1 MADEIPKPTQQQ
13 ALESLIRLGKA
24 LHAYAY
30 PRSPMGLARA
40 LLPHEANRLKEE
52 IAACEKVISTAACDP
67 SHRHLR
73 SVLDVRR
80 DLIPNSLD
88 IRIVAYVAWHSLTS
102 EPSGTSVAVVSKAAG
117 LDSIEEMIQARHA
130 IRYMLVGRIGVLV
143 LQDQTELLPGEK
155 LVRLLSGDN
164 KPPILFTEET
174 LKNEAEAGQRMKAA
188 NFRKSVSP
196 PSTNH
201 APSAPL
207 PPTNAAAVGNLDSP
221 KAIYE
226 SLRKTVIGMDPVVR
240 RFSVQMAMHLK
251 RVAIADK
258 GGVPS
263 STPVCVLLCGVSGSG
278 KTFIASEFGK
288 ISGLP
293 FAVGD
298 MSSVT
303 ASAYVGTSV
312 DELFYGFMKK
322 GTTLSDV
329 QRGILFLDEIDK
341 KRTNNRGGDFDA
353 TGVGV
358 QYELLRMLEGAR
370 IQIGGKR
377 GNDSSPRGFLE
388 TGSMA
393 FILGGA
399 FSSVSAA
406 LADKKNKAKGPIGF
420 SCGSDATRMAP
431 DVRELL
437 LDYFIP
443 ELVNRIGSVIV
454 VPTPSLSQLIE
465 IASAP
470 TGIIAK
476 QNQYLMSS
484 FGIQVQLSPD
494 AIQEIAAWSLETK
507 TFARGMR
514 SLLQTLVEE
523 SIFEEL
529 KGDLNLWKADV
540 RRAIDGLRRE
550 PEGLA

>member
-1 MADEIPKPTQQQ
+1 MAEEIPKPTLQQ
-13 ALESLIRLGKA
+13 AVEYLVRLGKA
-24 LHAYAY
+24 LHSYAF
-30 PRSPMGLARA
+30 PRSPLGLARL

-52 IAACEKVISTAACDP
+52 IAFCEKVVSTAACDP
-67 SHRHLR
+67 SHRNLR

-80 DLIPNSLD
+80 DLIPDSLD
-88 IRIVAYVAWHSLTS
+88 IRIVAHIAWHSLTS
-102 EPSGTSVAVVSKAAG
+102 EPAGTSVAVVSIAAG
-117 LDSIEEMIQARHA
+117 MGSVDDMIQARHA
-130 IRYMLVGRIGVLV
+130 IRYMLVNRTGVLV
-143 LQDQTELLPGEK
+143 LQDQTDLFPGGK
-155 LVRLLSGDN
+155 LVRLLSGEN
-164 KPPILFTEET
+164 KRPIFFSEET
-174 LKNEAEAGQRMKAA
+174 LKEESEAGQRMKAA
-188 NFRKSVSP
+188 NLRKSFSP
-196 PSTNH
+196 PAECL

-207 PPTNAAAVGNLDSP
+207 PPANTPMPGTLDTP

-226 SLRKTVIGMDPVVR
+226 SLRKTVIGIDPVVR

-258 GGVPS
+258 GGIPS
-263 STPVCVLLCGVSGSG
+263 SPPVCVLLCGVSGSG
-278 KTFIASEFGK
+278 KSFLASEFGK
-288 ISGLP
+288 LSNLP
-293 FAVGD
+293 FAIGD

-312 DELFYGFMKK
+312 DELFYGFLKSGMK
-322 GTTLSDV
+322 LSEV
-329 QRGILFLDEIDK
+329 QKGILFLDEIDK
-341 KRTNNRGGDFDA
+341 KRTNHRGGDFDA
-353 TGVGV
+353 TGAGV

-377 GNDSSPRGFLE
+377 GNDSSGRGFVE

-399 FSSVSAA
+399 FSSITEAM
-406 LADKKNKAKGPIGF
+406 ADKKNKAKGPIGF
-420 SCGSDATRMAP
+420 SGGNDATGMAP

-465 IASAP
+465 IATAP
-470 TGIIAK
+470 AGIIAK
-476 QNQYLMSS
+476 QNQYLFSA
-484 FGIQVQLSPD
+484 FGLQVQLSPD

-514 SLLQTLVEE
+514 SLMQILVEE
-523 SIFEEL
+523 AIFEEH
-529 KGDLNLWKADV
+529 KGDLDLWKADV